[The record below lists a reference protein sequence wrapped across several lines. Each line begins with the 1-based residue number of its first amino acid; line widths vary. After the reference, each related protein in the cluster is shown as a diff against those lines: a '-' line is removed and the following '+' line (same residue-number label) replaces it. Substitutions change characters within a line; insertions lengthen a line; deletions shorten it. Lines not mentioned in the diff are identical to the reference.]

1 VEDKIPVVMPVGALC
16 FDLMLFYFASKARVR
31 TFISYK
37 IYPKFFFWRASDKE
51 GAAALSPR
59 PIAAWAHRLGRVGRS
74 ARVFKFPHVGER
86 TKSVVENFSVIQD
99 AEIDEGTRGDHQQTG
114 NGAKSKTTEH
124 AAQSILRSNVDLNR
138 PAPFFIRVQSLP
150 LVISESSL
158 NSPMQRTNSQI

>member
-86 TKSVVENFSVIQD
+86 SKSVVENFSVIQD
-99 AEIDEGTRGDHQQTG
+99 AEIDEGTSGEQQTG
-114 NGAKSKTTEH
+114 NGAKSKTTEN
-124 AAQSILRSNVDLNR
+124 AAQSILRSHVDLNR